1 MFKVFLHSWWKDAKP
16 LILCRPP
23 YISYYHL
30 PFFKFYWTPHLPR
43 PLTSLSPPTPIPTD
57 FSIFLFLWLNRWSCH
72 IWMHLHM
79 SSLGTL
85 VPEGPWCMFYATRHK
100 FAEVWHIM
108 CFYCTLIWYHTQTDK
123 YKQHTQGYSR
133 KTHPY
138 IYKKWLFKKYS
149 LVKVIYLLI
158 RCYRTRFFLWNTNNT
173 NRNRVNKQNT
183 HTYTHTHTKQS
194 EKDNTGKG

>member
-1 MFKVFLHSWWKDAKP
+1 MKRGWDFSKMAVIEGDGELLLEMGGSQEWGRGGWFYNGGDGKCLKSSYIVGERMLSP
-16 LILCRPP
+16 LFYADLPISPTTTSPFSNFIEPLPSPLPP
-23 YISYYHL
+23 
-30 PFFKFYWTPHLPR
+30 P

-123 YKQHTQGYSR
+123 YKQHT
-133 KTHPY
+133 
-138 IYKKWLFKKYS
+138 
-149 LVKVIYLLI
+149 
-158 RCYRTRFFLWNTNNT
+158 
-173 NRNRVNKQNT
+173 
-183 HTYTHTHTKQS
+183 
-194 EKDNTGKG
+194 